1 MDLPVGGQVRVFRYN
16 LRAPLTV
23 ASGASQSAFVLVT
36 GNQVVTGTVSQNAN
50 LAIANAQHGLGNG
63 VLSLYFVTTTRVYR
77 ANTANIT
84 SGNVTWISDNIAEI
98 PPGGTGTFALTSAL
112 STIEYMDSIDA
123 FIVGTTHATS
133 NFSYITKYVA
143 SGTQF
148 EYMFGR
154 DFKYL
159 EHGAKDNGHPSIF
172 SNQITP
178 MAFSDA
184 GANRLYAVKQGT
196 TAQTNHIYVLPF
208 GCDWNYAGS
217 TNGRLITPAISAPNA
232 TKFYEAFVNNVRYL

>member
-1 MDLPVGGQVRVFRYN
+1 MDLPVAGQVRVFRYN

-98 PPGGTGTFALTSAL
+98 PPGGTGTFALTGAL
-112 STIEYMDSIDA
+112 STIEYMDSIDS

-143 SGTQF
+143 S
-148 EYMFGR
+148 
-154 DFKYL
+154 
-159 EHGAKDNGHPSIF
+159 
-172 SNQITP
+172 
-178 MAFSDA
+178 
-184 GANRLYAVKQGT
+184 
-196 TAQTNHIYVLPF
+196 
-208 GCDWNYAGS
+208 
-217 TNGRLITPAISAPNA
+217 
-232 TKFYEAFVNNVRYL
+232 